1 MEGKKKITWSHIELL
16 VTAIADIINNKDV
29 KYDTI
34 IALGRGGLIPGAM
47 LSYKLDIKNLQ
58 NFGINTRHDDG
69 KYLETLVYQKP
80 SAITGNVLVVDD
92 INDSGK
98 TFESINSLI
107 KSEYPNVNEL
117 LYCSLT
123 TRHNTTFF
131 NDNTISGEII
141 NTSDWLVFPWD
152 K

>member
-16 VTAIADIINNKDV
+16 VTAIADIVNNKDV

-69 KYLETLVYQKP
+69 KYLETLIYQKP

-107 KSEYPNVNEL
+107 NTEYPNVDEL

-123 TRHNTTFF
+123 TRYNTNF
-131 NDNTISGEII
+131 NENTISGEII

>member
-69 KYLETLVYQKP
+69 KYLETLIYQKP

-107 KSEYPNVNEL
+107 NTEYPNVDEL

-123 TRHNTTFF
+123 TRYNTNF
-131 NDNTISGEII
+131 NENTISGEII

>member
-1 MEGKKKITWSHIELL
+1 MVDKIKVTWSDIEFLSN
-16 VTAIADIINNKDV
+16 VVSETIIKSGI

-34 IALGRGGLIPGAM
+34 IALGRGGLIPGAI

-58 NFGINTRHDDG
+58 NLGINTRHDDG

-80 SAITGNVLVVDD
+80 NSISGNVLVVDD

-98 TFESINSLI
+98 TFEAVNSLI
-107 KSEYPNVNEL
+107 KTEYPDIGEL

-123 TRHNTTFF
+123 TKHDTEF
-131 NDNTISGEII
+131 NENTISGEII

>member
-1 MEGKKKITWSHIELL
+1 MEDNIKLTWDDVDFIANIVAESISKKNIKF
-16 VTAIADIINNKDV
+16 
-29 KYDTI
+29 DTI
-34 IALGRGGLIPGAM
+34 VALGRGGLIPGAI

-58 NFGINTRHDDG
+58 NLGINTRQEDG
-69 KYLETLVYQKP
+69 QYVETLIYQRP
-80 SAITGNVLVVDD
+80 TITGNVLVVDD

-98 TFESINSLI
+98 TFEAVNSLI
-107 KSEYPNVNEL
+107 KSEYPDIGEL

-123 TRHNTTFF
+123 TRYNTNF
-131 NDNTISGEII
+131 NENTISGKII

>member
-1 MEGKKKITWSHIELL
+1 MEDKIKLTWDDVDFIANMVAESISKKNIKF
-16 VTAIADIINNKDV
+16 
-29 KYDTI
+29 DTI
-34 IALGRGGLIPGAM
+34 VALGRGGLIPGAI

-58 NFGINTRHDDG
+58 NLGINTRHRMDQHS
-69 KYLETLVYQKP
+69 ETSVYQRP
-80 SAITGNVLVVDD
+80 TITGNVLVVDD

-98 TFESINSLI
+98 TFEAVNSLI
-107 KSEYPNVNEL
+107 KSEYPDIGEL

-123 TRHNTTFF
+123 TRYNTNF
-131 NDNTISGEII
+131 NENTISGKII

>member
-1 MEGKKKITWSHIELL
+1 MEDKIKLTWDDVDFITNIVSESISKKNIKF
-16 VTAIADIINNKDV
+16 
-29 KYDTI
+29 DTI
-34 IALGRGGLIPGAM
+34 VALGRGGLIPGAI

-58 NFGINTRHDDG
+58 NLGINTRHRMDQHS
-69 KYLETLVYQKP
+69 ETLVYQRP
-80 SAITGNVLVVDD
+80 TITGNVLVVDD

-98 TFESINSLI
+98 TFEAVNSLI
-107 KSEYPNVNEL
+107 KSEYPDIGEL

-123 TRHNTTFF
+123 TRYNTNF
-131 NDNTISGEII
+131 NENTISGKII

>member
-1 MEGKKKITWSHIELL
+1 MEDNIKLTWDDVDFIANMVAESISKKNIKF
-16 VTAIADIINNKDV
+16 
-29 KYDTI
+29 DTI
-34 IALGRGGLIPGAM
+34 VALGRGGLIPGAI

-58 NFGINTRHDDG
+58 NLGINTRHRVDQHS
-69 KYLETLVYQKP
+69 ETLVYQRP
-80 SAITGNVLVVDD
+80 TITGNVLVVDD

-98 TFESINSLI
+98 TFEAVNSLI
-107 KSEYPNVNEL
+107 KSEYPDIGEL

-123 TRHNTTFF
+123 TRYNTNF
-131 NDNTISGEII
+131 NENTISGKII

>member
-1 MEGKKKITWSHIELL
+1 MEGKIKLTWDDVDFITNMVSESISKKNI
-16 VTAIADIINNKDV
+16 KF
-29 KYDTI
+29 DTI
-34 IALGRGGLIPGAM
+34 VALGRGGLIPGAI

-58 NFGINTRHDDG
+58 NLGINTRQDDG
-69 KYLETLVYQKP
+69 QYVETLVYQRP
-80 SAITGNVLVVDD
+80 TITGNVLVVDD

-98 TFESINSLI
+98 TFEAVNSLI
-107 KSEYPNVNEL
+107 KSEYPDIGEL

-123 TRHNTTFF
+123 TRYNTNF
-131 NDNTISGEII
+131 NENTISGKII

>member
-1 MEGKKKITWSHIELL
+1 MEDKIKLTWDDVDFLTNMVSESIS
-16 VTAIADIINNKDV
+16 NKNI
-29 KYDTI
+29 KFDTI
-34 IALGRGGLIPGAM
+34 VALGRGGLIPGAI

-58 NFGINTRHDDG
+58 NLGINTRQEDG
-69 KYLETLVYQKP
+69 QYVETLVYQRP
-80 SAITGNVLVVDD
+80 TITGNVLVVDD

-98 TFESINSLI
+98 TFEAVNSLI
-107 KSEYPNVNEL
+107 KSEYPDIGEL

-123 TRHNTTFF
+123 TRYNTNF
-131 NDNTISGEII
+131 NENIISGKII

>member
-1 MEGKKKITWSHIELL
+1 MNEKAFIEWSYVDHWVASIACEIEKK
-16 VTAIADIINNKDV
+16 DI

-34 IALGRGGLIPGAM
+34 VALGRGGLIPGAM
-47 LSYKLDIKNLQ
+47 LSYKLNIKNLQ
-58 NFGINTRHDDG
+58 NIGINTRHEDG
-69 KYLETLVYQKP
+69 EYLETLIYQKP

-107 KSEYPNVNEL
+107 KTEYPDTDEL
-117 LYCSLT
+117 MYCSLVK
-123 TRHNTTFF
+123 R
-131 NDNTISGEII
+131 
-141 NTSDWLVFPWD
+141 NTSIFKERTIEAIQTKLDDWFVFPWD

>member
-1 MEGKKKITWSHIELL
+1 MEDNIKLTWDDVDFIANMVAESISKKNIKF
-16 VTAIADIINNKDV
+16 
-29 KYDTI
+29 DTI
-34 IALGRGGLIPGAM
+34 VALGRGGLIPGAI

-58 NFGINTRHDDG
+58 NLGINTRHRMDQHS
-69 KYLETLVYQKP
+69 ETSVYQRP
-80 SAITGNVLVVDD
+80 TITGNVLVVDD

-98 TFESINSLI
+98 TFEAVNSLI
-107 KSEYPNVNEL
+107 KSEYPDIGEL

-123 TRHNTTFF
+123 TRYNTNF
-131 NDNTISGEII
+131 NENTISGKII

>member
-1 MEGKKKITWSHIELL
+1 MGEKIKLTWEDVDFLTNIVSESISKKNIKF
-16 VTAIADIINNKDV
+16 
-29 KYDTI
+29 DTI
-34 IALGRGGLIPGAM
+34 VALGRGGLIPGAI

-58 NFGINTRHDDG
+58 NLGINTRQEDG
-69 KYLETLVYQKP
+69 QCVETLIYQRP
-80 SAITGNVLVVDD
+80 TITGNVLVVDD

-98 TFESINSLI
+98 TFEAVNSLI
-107 KSEYPNVNEL
+107 KSEYPDIGEL

-123 TRHNTTFF
+123 TRYNTNF
-131 NDNTISGEII
+131 NENIISGKII

>member
-1 MEGKKKITWSHIELL
+1 MGEKIKLTWEDVDFLTNIVSESISKKNIKF
-16 VTAIADIINNKDV
+16 N
-29 KYDTI
+29 TI
-34 IALGRGGLIPGAM
+34 VALGRGGLIPGAI

-58 NFGINTRHDDG
+58 NLGINTRQEDG
-69 KYLETLVYQKP
+69 QYVETLIYQRP
-80 SAITGNVLVVDD
+80 TITGNVLVVDD

-98 TFESINSLI
+98 TFEAVNSLI
-107 KSEYPNVNEL
+107 KSEYPDIGEL

-123 TRHNTTFF
+123 TRYNTNF
-131 NDNTISGEII
+131 NENIISGKII